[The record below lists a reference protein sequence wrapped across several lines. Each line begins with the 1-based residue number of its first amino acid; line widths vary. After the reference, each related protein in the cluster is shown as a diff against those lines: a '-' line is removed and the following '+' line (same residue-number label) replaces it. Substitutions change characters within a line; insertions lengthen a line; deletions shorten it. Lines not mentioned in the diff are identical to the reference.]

1 MNFTFFAGKEADKSL
16 HPNRRKSTGN
26 SKELSRET
34 IPPEHMMSLKA
45 LVIEKNILSPELL
58 TFSFGI
64 FLEIDLM
71 EFKLLVDFLGT
82 LIFLNIIYIIILKYQ
97 QELKQAITKNKVVP
111 EPEFVRTHFAILDQY
126 NPFAV
131 SNYYKIQ

>member
-1 MNFTFFAGKEADKSL
+1 VKLPIVFKREVNFTFLAGKDADKSL

-45 LVIEKNILSPELL
+45 LVIEKKLILSPEPL

-64 FLEIDLM
+64 F
-71 EFKLLVDFLGT
+71 
-82 LIFLNIIYIIILKYQ
+82 
-97 QELKQAITKNKVVP
+97 
-111 EPEFVRTHFAILDQY
+111 
-126 NPFAV
+126 
-131 SNYYKIQ
+131 

>member
-1 MNFTFFAGKEADKSL
+1 LAKLPIVFKREVNFTFFAGKEADKSL

-45 LVIEKNILSPELL
+45 LVIEKKTVSLLELL

-64 FLEIDLM
+64 F
-71 EFKLLVDFLGT
+71 
-82 LIFLNIIYIIILKYQ
+82 
-97 QELKQAITKNKVVP
+97 
-111 EPEFVRTHFAILDQY
+111 
-126 NPFAV
+126 
-131 SNYYKIQ
+131 